1 MKKILAVSSITLAA
15 LMMSPAQA
23 GVIPFGIQ
31 TNVTNATV
39 SSWGWTECARSSST
53 GNAAVAPIL
62 SACNLGYMAMGV
74 WDASLGAYG
83 VIGIGVRDMVTAI
96 TYADSNGDNSGTVQN
111 WSNGLNWYRTA
122 SSGSWG
128 FTTSSQTALNT
139 ADINLV
145 NGLQNEDS
153 IGTNEIELAAGLSL
167 HLDAAGNFHN
177 GWAYNPD
184 GNNFTHIYDAG
195 DQRVFW
201 TTNAVANP
209 VPTSSTVAI
218 LGLGL
223 ALLGISR
230 RRKPL

>member
-1 MKKILAVSSITLAA
+1 MKKILAVSSITFAA

-39 SSWGWTECARSSST
+39 SSWGWTECARSSLT

-74 WDASLGAYG
+74 WDASLGVYG

-96 TYADSNGDNSGTVQN
+96 TYADYTGDDNGTTQN

-122 SSGSWG
+122 SFGSWG
-128 FTTSSQTALNT
+128 FTTSSQTALNS

-167 HLDAAGNFHN
+167 HLDAAGNFHD

-184 GNNFTHIYDAG
+184 GNTFTSIYENG

-223 ALLGISR
+223 VLLGMSR